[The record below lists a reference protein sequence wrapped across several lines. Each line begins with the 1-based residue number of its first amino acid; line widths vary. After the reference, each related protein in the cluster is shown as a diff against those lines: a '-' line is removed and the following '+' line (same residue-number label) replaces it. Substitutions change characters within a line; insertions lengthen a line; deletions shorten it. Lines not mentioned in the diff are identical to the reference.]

1 MLMLVAVGVLFL
13 IDTLLNE
20 FMGSVPDIVVPYMVA
35 LLPRSL
41 IAERTMLTIMP
52 LRSVIN

>member
-1 MLMLVAVGVLFL
+1 MLVAVGVLL
-13 IDTLLNE
+13 RIETLLNE
-20 FMGSVPDIVVPYMVA
+20 FMGSVPDIVYPYMVA

-41 IAERTMLTIMP
+41 IAERTIPTIIP